1 MLACCHCVHMR
12 ARLDAPG
19 YIKQRYFIDTWP
31 NLRPG
36 DVTFHSGW
44 TLHSSYPN
52 TKSKSSGA
60 VREAIT
66 VSYVPESVRKLPTAK
81 FEKQYAVDDRL
92 NGVRTQLDDMDLG
105 PGSPVPTSVLPR
117 VWPR

>member
-1 MLACCHCVHMR
+1 MH
-12 ARLDAPG
+12 ARLFIDAPE

-52 TKSKSSGA
+52 TKPKPSGA
-60 VREAIT
+60 VREA
-66 VSYVPESVRKLPTAK
+66 SLYVILISSIKVIL
-81 FEKQYAVDDRL
+81 
-92 NGVRTQLDDMDLG
+92 
-105 PGSPVPTSVLPR
+105 VLMYH
-117 VWPR
+117 